1 MYVELHSR
9 SAFSFLECSTLPED
23 LISVCA
29 ALGMSGMAL
38 LDRDGLYGS
47 PRFYLA
53 AQKAGLKAHIGAE
66 VSCELLSPQRHP
78 STSLMA
84 GSDTEINKKTE
95 KIQLTTAAAHNDLEA
110 CHSEQSEESA
120 SLQRPAHP
128 DNLQSEIK
136 NLKSGDF
143 KLPLLVSS
151 RAGYQNL
158 CQLITRMKLRAQRK
172 EEGAVLEHELAQHAN
187 GIVCLTGGEEGPL
200 AAALKKGGP
209 AEARRAVE
217 HLTGIFGHDN
227 VYVELQRHFHREEEA
242 RNRVAIEIA
251 RDLHLPLLAT
261 NGVCYATPHDRP
273 LCDVFTAIRHHQT
286 LMTAGRLLARNSE
299 RHLKTSEEMAQLFAD
314 LPEAI
319 ANTAELSARLEF
331 KLSDL
336 GYEFPRYPVPEGETM
351 MSFLRQRTEEG
362 ARWRYGISLSGD
374 RVPQNGFHNKDLQQR
389 ARRQIERELQLIEK
403 LDLAGYFLIVWDIV
417 RFCREQNIL
426 AQGRG
431 SAANSAV
438 CYSLGITAVDPISME
453 LLFERFLSEQRGEWP
468 DIDIDL
474 PSGDQRERVIQYIYQ
489 RYGQRGAA
497 MTANVITYRNRMAA
511 REMGKAMGFD
521 PETLNKISAAVA
533 TWEYK
538 DANDALDRRFHDAGL
553 DLNHPRLRKY
563 FELCTA
569 VQDLPRHLG
578 QHSGGMVIC
587 QGQLDSVVPLEPA
600 SMPGRV
606 VVQWDKEDCA
616 DMGIIKVDLLG
627 LGMMAVLEESIQLI
641 RNDYHQEVDLAHLP
655 PDDSEVYSTLQKAD
669 TVGMFQIESRAQM
682 SCLPRLRPK
691 KFYDIVVQVAII
703 RPGPIVGQMVNPF
716 LQRRQGREPVTY
728 PHPSLEP
735 VLARTMGVPLF
746 QEQLLRIAMI
756 SANFTGGEAEELRR
770 AMGFKR
776 SQARMKE
783 IEVRLREGMTRNGI
797 AQEAQEQIILSIT
810 SFALYGFPESHAAS
824 FALIAYA
831 SAWLK
836 CHYLGAFTA
845 ALLNNQP
852 MGFYHPAT
860 IVKDAQRHGLR
871 VLPVDVTK
879 SDWLCTLEPVVSHQ
893 SSVVSEEPVV
903 GRWSLVVGEEPAN
916 RYQPSA
922 ISYQPPAIS
931 HQTPANSYQLTAI
944 SHPPRA
950 ISYQPSAISQEFAL
964 KGTGFS
970 RSDKN
975 LNSSAALAAEVGV
988 IPQDQPQAHGEAA
1001 DFTVQIPWNE
1011 IGSYTRSNSA
1021 LNALQQRNKGFQQ
1034 TQAKNPSKATDIS
1047 DSSVPLCLCGEKEL
1061 RGEKTLALRLGLKY
1075 VRGLREAAGQ
1085 ALVRERSLAPF
1096 QSIHDLTR
1104 RVPELRK
1111 DELTTLAEIGALNS
1125 IGNSPQRHR
1134 VTEEI
1139 DKQNNLKI
1147 CHSER
1152 SEESAFSRS
1161 VPESPNNLQSE
1172 IRNLKSSNSSV
1183 PLCLGGEKSP
1193 NSRLGTRDSKLETRN
1208 SKLTHNSVLG
1218 TRYSRHRRDALWQ
1231 IEKAVR
1237 RSGPLLEELPEPDA
1251 PSPLERMTHEER
1263 LVADFHGTGLTTGPH
1278 PMAYRRAEMRALGIH
1293 PASSL
1298 SSLPS
1303 GRRLRIGGCVIA
1315 RQRPGTAKGFV
1326 FLSLEDETG
1335 IANAIV
1341 TPDLLQH
1348 NRILLSSGRFLMVEG
1363 ILQNQDNVISV
1374 KAERVLPLSV
1384 TQAETS
1390 SHDFH

>member
-1 MYVELHSR
+1 MYIELHSR
-9 SAFSFLECSTLPED
+9 SAFSFLEGSTLPED

-29 ALGMSGMAL
+29 ARGMSAMGL

-66 VSCELLSPQRHP
+66 VSCEAFSLPRHFSPQRHR
-78 STSLMA
+78 
-84 GSDTEINKKTE
+84 DTEKTTNKE
-95 KIQLTTAAAHNDLEA
+95 QFEISEEVPHSLEA
-110 CHSEQSEESA
+110 CHSERSEEPA
-120 SLQRPAHP
+120 SPERPVSNSN
-128 DNLQSEIK
+128 NLQSEIK

-143 KLPLLVSS
+143 QLPLLVSS
-151 RAGYQNL
+151 RTGYQNL
-158 CQLITRMKLRAQRK
+158 CQLITRMKLRAPRK
-172 EEGAVLEHELAQHAN
+172 EEGAVLEHELAQHAK
-187 GIVCLTGGEEGPL
+187 GIVCLTGGDEGPL
-200 AAALKKGGP
+200 AAALKIGGP

-217 HLTGIFGHDN
+217 HLTGIFGHEN

-261 NGVCYATPHDRP
+261 NGVFYATPHDRP

-403 LDLAGYFLIVWDIV
+403 LELAGYFLIVWDIV

-691 KFYDIVVQVAII
+691 RFYDIVVQVAII

-871 VLPVDVTK
+871 VLPIDVTK
-879 SDWLCTLEPVVSHQ
+879 SDWLCTLEEVSSRQSPVA
-893 SSVVSEEPVV
+893 SEK
-903 GRWSLVVGEEPAN
+903 S
-916 RYQPSA
+916 
-922 ISYQPPAIS
+922 
-931 HQTPANSYQLTAI
+931 
-944 SHPPRA
+944 A
-950 ISYQPSAISQEFAL
+950 ISYQPSAISYHPSAISYQPSAISHQPPAINQEFAL

-988 IPQDQPQAHGEAA
+988 IPQDQPQAHGGAA
-1001 DFTVQIPWNE
+1001 DFTVQISWNE
-1011 IGSYTRSNSA
+1011 IGSYTRSNA
-1021 LNALQQRNKGFQQ
+1021 VQRQKNEGFQQ
-1034 TQAKNPSKATDIS
+1034 AQLKDLPKTNDF
-1047 DSSVPLCLCGEKEL
+1047 SVPRCLCGE
-1061 RGEKTLALRLGLKY
+1061 EKLALRLGLKY

-1111 DELTTLAEIGALNS
+1111 DELTTLAEIGALNA

-1139 DKQNNLKI
+1139 NEQNNFNTQNNLKI

-1152 SEESAFSRS
+1152 SEESAFSRP

-1218 TRYSRHRRDALWQ
+1218 TRDLRHRRDALWQ

-1251 PSPLERMTHEER
+1251 PSPLEHMTHEER

-1278 PMAYRRAEMRALGIH
+1278 PMAYRRAEMKAMGIH

-1341 TPDLLQH
+1341 TPDLLQQ

>member
-1 MYVELHSR
+1 VYVEFHAR
-9 SAFSFLECSTLPED
+9 SAFSFLEGATLPED
-23 LISVCA
+23 LITVCA
-29 ALGMSGMAL
+29 SRNMPAMAL
-38 LDRDGLYGS
+38 LDRDGLYGA

-53 AQKAGLKAHIGAE
+53 AKQAGLKAHIGAE
-66 VSCELLSPQRHP
+66 VGCEFFDR
-78 STSLMA
+78 
-84 GSDTEINKKTE
+84 
-95 KIQLTTAAAHNDLEA
+95 A
-110 CHSEQSEESA
+110 CHSERSQESA
-120 SLQRPAHP
+120 FSRPDPAQNSS
-128 DNLQSEIK
+128 NLQSAIT
-136 NLKSGDF
+136 NLKSRSLHGDF
-143 KLPLLVSS
+143 RIPLLVASP
-151 RAGYQNL
+151 AGYQNL

-172 EEGAVLEHELAQHAN
+172 EEGAVLEYELEQHAA
-187 GIVCLTGGEEGPL
+187 GLICLTGGDEGPL

-209 AEARRAVE
+209 AEAHRCVDR
-217 HLTGIFGHDN
+217 LTGIFGRNN
-227 VYVELQRHFHREEEA
+227 VYVELQRHLHREEEA
-242 RNRVAIEIA
+242 RNRATLEIA
-251 RDLHLPLLAT
+251 RALHLPLLAT
-261 NGVCYATPHDRP
+261 NGVCYATPQERE
-273 LCDVFTAIRHHQT
+273 LCDILIAIRHHRT

-299 RHLKTSEEMAQLFAD
+299 RHLKSPEEMFQLFAD

-319 ANTAELSARLEF
+319 TNTTELSARLEF

-351 MSFLRQRTEEG
+351 MSLLRQRTDEG
-362 ARWRYGISLSGD
+362 ARWRYAVSLSGVP
-374 RVPQNGFHNKDLQQR
+374 VPQSGFHSQDLQQR
-389 ARRQIERELQLIEK
+389 ARRQIERELNLIEK

-438 CYSLGITAVDPISME
+438 CYSLGITAVDPVGME
-453 LLFERFLSEQRGEWP
+453 LLFERFLSEERGEWP

-474 PSGDQRERVIQYIYQ
+474 PSGDQRERVIQHIYQ
-489 RYGQRGAA
+489 LYGQRGAA

-521 PETLNKISAAVA
+521 PDTLNKISAAVA

-616 DMGIIKVDLLG
+616 DLGIIKVDLLG
-627 LGMMAVLEESIQLI
+627 LGMMAVLEDSIRLI
-641 RNDYHQEVDLAHLP
+641 RNDYHEEVDLAHLP
-655 PDDSEVYSTLQKAD
+655 ADDPAVYSTLQKAD

-682 SCLPRLRPK
+682 SCLPRLRPQ

-716 LQRRQGREPVTY
+716 LQRRQGREAVTY

-735 VLARTMGVPLF
+735 VLARTLGVPLF

-783 IEVRLREGMTRNGI
+783 IEARLRAGMTRNGLT
-797 AQEAQEQIILSIT
+797 QEAQEQIILSIS

-860 IVKDAQRHGLR
+860 IVKDAQRHGLKI
-871 VLPVDVTK
+871 LPIDVTK
-879 SDWLCTLEPVVSHQ
+879 SDWLCTLEPVVSKTI
-893 SSVVSEEPVV
+893 V
-903 GRWSLVVGEEPAN
+903 RRRSLVVGEK
-916 RYQPSA
+916 
-922 ISYQPPAIS
+922 PAIG
-931 HQTPANSYQLTAI
+931 H
-944 SHPPRA
+944 
-950 ISYQPSAISQEFAL
+950 QPSAISQ
-964 KGTGFS
+964 
-970 RSDKN
+970 RND
-975 LNSSAALAAEVGV
+975 SA
-988 IPQDQPQAHGEAA
+988 
-1001 DFTVQIPWNE
+1001 VQIPWNE
-1011 IGSYTRSNSA
+1011 IGAYTRSNIASA
-1021 LNALQQRNKGFQQ
+1021 
-1034 TQAKNPSKATDIS
+1034 AKRQKNEIHPSHPSAAPRTGSGTERIQESKN
-1047 DSSVPLCLCGEKEL
+1047 SSVTLCLCGEKEQPTP
-1061 RGEKTLALRLGLKY
+1061 ELALRLGLKY
-1075 VRGLREAAGQ
+1075 VRGLREAAAQ

-1111 DELTTLAEIGALNS
+1111 DELTTLAEVGALNS
-1125 IGNSPQRHR
+1125 VSSFRFSVSGNPNTSSARA
-1134 VTEEI
+1134 
-1139 DKQNNLKI
+1139 
-1147 CHSER
+1147 HST
-1152 SEESAFSRS
+1152 
-1161 VPESPNNLQSE
+1161 P
-1172 IRNLKSSNSSV
+1172 
-1183 PLCLGGEKSP
+1183 
-1193 NSRLGTRDSKLETRN
+1193 ETRN
-1208 SKLTHNSVLG
+1208 SKLL
-1218 TRYSRHRRDALWQ
+1218 HRRDALWQ

-1237 RSGPLLEELPEPDA
+1237 RSGPLLEEFSEPDSR
-1251 PSPLERMTHEER
+1251 SPLDPMTHEER
-1263 LVADFHGTGLTTGPH
+1263 LVADFHGTGLTVGPH
-1278 PMAYRRAEMRALGIH
+1278 PMAYRRAEMKALGIH

-1298 SSLPS
+1298 KSIPS

-1341 TPDLLQH
+1341 TPDLLQK
-1348 NRILLSSGRFLMVEG
+1348 NRILLISERFLMIEG

-1374 KAERVLPLSV
+1374 KAERVLPLSI